1 MIPAAILLLQLRQ
14 LKEQRMVNVYSMDF
28 YLKMSYLSTNHKK
41 RHRNDDINIRDG
53 NQIPATNK
61 VDREIFEAPTKLR
74 IKFDKPYCLNSITI
88 LSNLKPTH
96 KQLIGPQLL

>member
-1 MIPAAILLLQLRQ
+1 MIPAAIPAMTIETIKRAKEGKCLLHGFFT
-14 LKEQRMVNVYSMDF
+14 LKWAIWAQ
-28 YLKMSYLSTNHKK
+28 TI
-41 RHRNDDINIRDG
+41 RNAINIDDINIRDG

-88 LSNLKPTH
+88 LSNLKTH
-96 KQLIGPQLL
+96 T